1 MKDVL
6 PLALLLLSGLACGRT
21 HLNEFSTAGG
31 GLSMGGAVGEGGAIS
46 MGGAFSTGGTQAS
59 SAACEGRVPIHHRP
73 AGSACPQ
80 ERAPGSVFVN
90 TCSPGWAGLCAQ
102 DADCTAGT
110 NGRCLPNSR
119 LNCAGQCYYDEC
131 FSDSD
136 CPASQPCACRASA
149 SDSVANSCLAGSN
162 CRVDADCGPCG
173 FCSPTPVS
181 PICACDSPA
190 FCNPPDPHTSCGDSC
205 GHGYFCHTPKDT
217 CLEDSD
223 CTGSDRCNF
232 DLPSQTWT
240 CTPCMG
246 VP

>member
-1 MKDVL
+1 MRNLL

-21 HLNEFSTAGG
+21 PMNEVSAAGG
-31 GLSMGGAVGEGGAIS
+31 RLSMGGATGEGGVLSKGGAIS
-46 MGGAFSTGGTQAS
+46 TGGTHPS
-59 SAACEGRVPIHHRP
+59 SGACEGRVPLQHRP
-73 AGSACPQ
+73 AGTACPQ

-90 TCSPGWAGLCAQ
+90 TCSPGLANLCTQ

-119 LNCAGQCYYDEC
+119 LSCAGQCEYDDC

-149 SDSVANSCLAGSN
+149 SDSSANSCLAGSN
-162 CRVDADCGPCG
+162 CRIDADCGPCG

-181 PICACDSPA
+181 PFCVCDSPA
-190 FCNPPDPHTSCGDSC
+190 FCNPPDPHASCGDSC
-205 GHGYFCHTPKDT
+205 GHGYFCHTRQDT
-217 CLEDSD
+217 CMEDSD
-223 CTGSDRCNF
+223 CTGRDKCSF
-232 DLPSQTWT
+232 DLPSQTWA
-240 CTPCMG
+240 CTPCVG